1 VKKKIT
7 AELRAMESNIRAA
20 QRGTSRQ
27 QEKEAKAAVAR
38 AKEAELL
45 HIRQANAN
53 AEALAKLLKGE
64 ATN

>member
-27 QEKEAKAAVAR
+27 EKEAKAAVAT
-38 AKEAELL
+38 AKEVELL
-45 HIRQANAN
+45 QIRQANAN